1 MVRTQKRKELLP
13 GTAGLRQKEEE
24 MGFFDKK
31 YCDICGDKIGLLGN
45 RKLEDGNLCKNCAAK
60 LSPFFSERRHSTVEE
75 IKEQLAYRE
84 DNKAAVKAF
93 HTTRSFGRGKK
104 LLIDEDAKKFMVTS
118 ARDLEE
124 ANPDVIDFADVT
136 GCDLDIDENRSEI
149 KKKDDEGKQVSYD
162 PPRYEYSYDFEI
174 RIRVNNPYFDEIR
187 MQLNSSSV
195 STGERRATAPAQNKP
210 VQNLAQAMLQGA
222 ASVLSAGGAG
232 ADGAWNAE
240 DLEYKKMG
248 EEIRDVLMQTRQ
260 EVRDEI
266 AQQGAPK
273 KQVICP
279 FCGATTEIN
288 AAGCC
293 EFCGGSLTE

>member
-1 MVRTQKRKELLP
+1 
-13 GTAGLRQKEEE
+13 

-45 RKLEDGNLCKNCAAK
+45 KKLEDGNLCKNCAAK
-60 LSPFFSERRHSTVEE
+60 LSPFFNERRHSTVEE
-75 IKEQLAYRE
+75 IREQLAYRE

-93 HTTRSFGRGKK
+93 HTTRSYGRGKK
-104 LLIDEDAKKFMVTS
+104 LLIDEEAKKFMVTS

-149 KKKDDEGKQVSYD
+149 KKKDAEGKSVSYD
-162 PPRYEYSYDFEI
+162 PPRYEYSYNFDI
-174 RIRVNNPYFDEIR
+174 LIRVNNPYFDEISMR
-187 MQLNSSSV
+187 LNSSSV
-195 STGERRATAPAQNKP
+195 KTGERRVNAPAQNKP

-222 ASVLSAGGAG
+222 MSALASGE

-240 DLEYKKMG
+240 YLEYKKMG

-266 AQQGAPK
+266 TRQGAPK
-273 KQVICP
+273 KQVTCP

-293 EFCGGSLTE
+293 EFCGGSLME

>member
-13 GTAGLRQKEEE
+13 GTAGRGQKEEE

-45 RKLEDGNLCKNCAAK
+45 KKLEDGNLCKNCAAK

-75 IKEQLAYRE
+75 IREQLAYRE

-93 HTTRSFGRGKK
+93 HTTRSFGQGKK

-136 GCDLDIDENRSEI
+136 GCDLKIDEDRDEI
-149 KKKDDEGKQVSYD
+149 KKKDAEGKSVSYD
-162 PPRYEYSYDFEI
+162 PPRYEYSYNFDI
-174 RIRVNNPYFDEIR
+174 LIRVNNPYFDEISMR
-187 MQLNSSSV
+187 LNNSRV
-195 STGERRATAPAQNKP
+195 KTGERSATAAAHKP

-222 ASVLSAGGAG
+222 ASVLVSGGAG

-240 DLEYKKMG
+240 YLEYKKMG

-266 AQQGAPK
+266 ARQGAPK

-293 EFCGGSLTE
+293 EFCGGSLME